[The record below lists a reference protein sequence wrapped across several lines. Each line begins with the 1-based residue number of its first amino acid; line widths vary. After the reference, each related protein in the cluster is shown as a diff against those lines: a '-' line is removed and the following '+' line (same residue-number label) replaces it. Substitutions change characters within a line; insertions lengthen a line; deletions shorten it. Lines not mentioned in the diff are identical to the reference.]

1 MKTEKRKKKPV
12 FSFILLL
19 GTAVA
24 VFFLGWAQYGL
35 SPGSV
40 GVLRSKTHGVDGKVI
55 QEGKLRWVWYK
66 LIPNNA
72 ALSVF
77 FLNDIQVPVEVS
89 GTLPSGDV
97 YASFVGLKSDFTFAL
112 SGSLSYRLRPESL
125 PELVEQ
131 ENLINQEDLDN
142 YLTRLNEKVKTH
154 VQSLLW
160 VYGENDKIL
169 KEAQETGTIRAL
181 EAEFHSAFPQAELRN
196 CTVETLR
203 FPDHILYDEIRKLY
217 QDYLSAQRNEV
228 KHETAVLAVES
239 IKNRRR
245 MDELAAYGELLTK
258 YPVLLQYL
266 TLEKGDE

>member
-1 MKTEKRKKKPV
+1 MKKTV
-12 FSFILLL
+12 FSLILLL
-19 GTAVA
+19 GTAIV

-40 GVLRSKTHGVDGKVI
+40 GVLRSKTHGVDGEAI

-77 FLNDIQVPVEVS
+77 FLNDVELPIDVS
-89 GTLPSGDV
+89 GMLPSGDV
-97 YASFVGLKSDFTFAL
+97 FTSFVGLKSDFTFAF
-112 SGSLSYRLRPESL
+112 SGSLTYRLKAESL
-125 PELVEQ
+125 PALVEK
-131 ENLINQEDLDN
+131 ENLLNQEDLDN
-142 YLTRLNEKVKTH
+142 YLALLNDKIQTH
-154 VQSLLW
+154 VQGLLW
-160 VYGENDKIL
+160 VYGENDKIM

-181 EAEFHSAFPQAELRN
+181 EAEFRNAFSQAELRD
-196 CTVETLR
+196 CTVKTLH

-217 QDYLSAQRNEV
+217 RDYLAAQRGEV
-228 KHETAVLAVES
+228 RNDIASLAAEN

-245 MDELAAYGELLTK
+245 LDELAAYGELLTK

-266 TLEKGDE
+266 AMEKGNE